1 MEKPSFP
8 MALAVLPNYDV
19 LYIERGGRMKLWK
32 KSTGLNS
39 IAGEFDVDSGRED
52 GLLGIVLDP
61 DFQTN
66 SYVYVFYS
74 PRSVS
79 EQRVSR
85 FTFDGETL
93 NMDSENIILQFQ
105 LNATNACHSGGDLE
119 FGPNGDL
126 YITTGDNVNPF
137 EATVSLQSMS
147 VQVEPILTRKAP
159 LEILMILEEKFCESA
174 QKMMEAIPFLKE
186 IYLPQMKR
194 V

>member
-1 MEKPSFP
+1 ME
-8 MALAVLPNYDV
+8 
-19 LYIERGGRMKLWK
+19 

-93 NMDSENIILQFQ
+93 NMDSENIILRIPTQRDQ
-105 LNATNACHSGGDLE
+105 CCHSGGDLE

-137 EATVSLQSMS
+137 EADGFA
-147 VQVEPILTRKAP
+147 PIDERPGRAYFDAQGTSGNTHDLRGK
-159 LEILMILEEKFCESA
+159 ILRIRPQDDGSYT
-174 QKMMEAIPFLKE
+174 IPE
-186 IYLPQMKR
+186 GIYLPQMKR